1 MKVLK
6 SIDNFSVQL
15 SGNTWRTD
23 GNSYE
28 YNFLLDSSDNID
40 NFESDLIFI
49 DRKTNK
55 SIIEKYLLNTDG
67 QSCFLTFLGQRFK
80 ILSIDNSSDPH
91 IMKLE
96 NNVGDVQPFQSSPV
110 FRE

>member
-6 SIDNFSVQL
+6 TIDNFSLQL
-15 SGNTWRTD
+15 SGNKWRTV
-23 GNSYE
+23 GNSYD

-49 DRKTNK
+49 DRNTNK
-55 SIIEKYLLNTDG
+55 YNIEKYSLNTDG
-67 QSCFLTFLGQRFK
+67 HSCFLTFLGQHFK
-80 ILSIDNSSDPH
+80 ILSIDNSSEPH

-96 NNVGDVQPFQSSPV
+96 NNVGDVLTFQSSPV
-110 FRE
+110 IRK

>member
-6 SIDNFSVQL
+6 TIDNFSLQL
-15 SGNTWRTD
+15 SGNTWRTF
-23 GNSYE
+23 GNSYD

-55 SIIEKYLLNTDG
+55 SNIEKYLLNTDG
-67 QSCFLTFLGQRFK
+67 QSCFLTFLGQHFK
-80 ILSIDNSSDPH
+80 LLSIDNSSEPH

-96 NNVGDVQPFQSSPV
+96 NNVGDVLTFQSSPV
-110 FRE
+110 IRK